1 MAQENCR
8 VGAGVNQGG
17 CDDAEKLA
25 TPAPPTY
32 QEKIASNISSAKND
46 LINSQKCREMAES
59 DSQIYVKTAVIN

>member
-8 VGAGVNQGG
+8 VDAAVNQGR

-32 QEKIASNISSAKND
+32 QERVASNIPSAKND
-46 LINSQKCREMAES
+46 LINSQKCRKMAES
-59 DSQIYVKTAVIN
+59 DKFM